1 MINQLFQI
9 LKTFKILIKL
19 LNSIVLIL
27 SICFSNS
34 SYSEYSDI
42 EYKHPSGAKF
52 SLLKEDSKYFIQY
65 EDQDYKDHFEVPEE
79 IVSQKNCFR
88 FLKWQ
93 QDTIPATFPRFPC
106 PWETYG
112 ESRKVNMCGLELN
125 IPRRFLSASSK
136 VEPDGKETELMFNFV
151 FPEMKPG
158 FGNGR
163 ESISVWMED
172 MSEEIGKY
180 YKDRDDYLLYQYWR
194 WLGMHRPDDVIL
206 TARSLD
212 CNRPHCS
219 VAFTKK
225 GVDKDLSRTL
235 YFVKETVAKKIDS
248 EEEYAKKMAA
258 ESDPKKKESIKRK
271 HEEKKQNPFYYKEKE
286 LYTNDDPKRAKDFII
301 CSLGEHN
308 DQHSCHA
315 LFFYKDIYFKLNF
328 LKTNL
333 INYNNIKKQL
343 LLLIDTWSNTNDR

>member
-1 MINQLFQI
+1 MIC
-9 LKTFKILIKL
+9 
-19 LNSIVLIL
+19 L
-27 SICFSNS
+27 SNA
-34 SYSEYSDI
+34 SYSEYSDV
-42 EYKHPSGAKF
+42 EYTHPSGSKF
-52 SLLKEDSKYFIQY
+52 RLLKEDAKYFIQY
-65 EDQDYKDHFEVPEE
+65 EASDYKDYFEVPEE
-79 IVSQKNCFR
+79 IVNQKNCFR

-93 QDTIPATFPRFPC
+93 HDTIPGTFPRFPC

-112 ESRKVNMCGLELN
+112 ASRKVNMCGLELN

-136 VEPDGKETELMFNFV
+136 VGSDGKETKLMFDFV

-172 MSEEIGKY
+172 ISDYIGKY

-194 WLGMHRPDDVIL
+194 WLGVHRPDDVIL
-206 TARSLD
+206 TTQELD
-212 CNRPHCS
+212 CREKQCS
-219 VAFTKK
+219 ISFTKK
-225 GVDKDLSRTL
+225 GFDQDLKRTV
-235 YFVKETVAKKIDS
+235 YFVKETVAKRIDS
-248 EEEYAKKMAA
+248 EEEYARKIAA
-258 ESDPKKKESIKRK
+258 TSDLEYRAAIKFF
-271 HEEKKQNPFYYKEKE
+271 HEDAKQHPVYYKDIE
-286 LYTNDDPKRAKDFII
+286 LYTNDDPKRAQDFIA
-301 CSLGEHN
+301 CSLGERN

-343 LLLIDTWSNTNDR
+343 LLLIDTWSTHNDR